1 MTEMV
6 IMIAVAASSISS
18 SSASLLGGGGAAFA
32 FFKKRQADQ
41 AAAEK
46 QAEAA
51 APAPA
56 PAPAPAQALAARR
69 SPVRAVASKVAGGF
83 RRIGRRIGRAFKRPR
98 ISRAFKRPRISRAFK
113 RPRISRAFKRPKIVR
128 AFRRPRFGR
137 RWCFSPETPIKLQDG
152 TTVPIKNL
160 KLGDVLTNGS
170 IVNATMQIRNE
181 RDKYYRIFSKELDT
195 DILVTGSHYI
205 RDSNKYVRVEKFK
218 ESRATDTFDEVVSCI
233 ITNDHRIPVGEHIFW
248 DWEDQKVNL

>member
-98 ISRAFKRPRISRAFK
+98 ISRAFR
-113 RPRISRAFKRPKIVR
+113 RPKIVR

>member
-98 ISRAFKRPRISRAFK
+98 ISRAFKRP
-113 RPRISRAFKRPKIVR
+113 KIVR

-160 KLGDVLTNGS
+160 KLGDILTNGS

>member
-51 APAPA
+51 ASQEAA

-83 RRIGRRIGRAFKRPR
+83 RRIGRRIG
-98 ISRAFKRPRISRAFK
+98 RAFK

>member
-83 RRIGRRIGRAFKRPR
+83 RRIGRRIG
-98 ISRAFKRPRISRAFK
+98 RAFK